1 MSQMIAMSSPHTN
14 SVRLVIQ
21 LVRDGTKPH
30 YRVAVY
36 PGPSGAPLHV
46 KFSSRDELLERLRA
60 AIPGFDEIHLLE
72 TGDATEI
79 LFADSMELSDAQL
92 SSLGLAQ

>member
-1 MSQMIAMSSPHTN
+1 MSSTHTN

-21 LVRDGTKPH
+21 LVQGGTKPH

-46 KFSSRDELLERLRA
+46 KFSSRGELLERLRVS
-60 AIPGFDEIHLLE
+60 IPGFDEIHLLGTSE
-72 TGDATEI
+72 ATEI
-79 LFADSMELSDAQL
+79 LFADSMDLSDAHL
-92 SSLGLAQ
+92 SSLGLVY

>member
-1 MSQMIAMSSPHTN
+1 MSSPHTN

-21 LVRDGTKPH
+21 LVQDSTKPH

-46 KFSSRDELLERLRA
+46 KISSRDELLERLRA
-60 AIPGFDEIHLLE
+60 AIPGFDEIYLVGTSE
-72 TGDATEI
+72 APEI
-79 LFADSMELSDAQL
+79 LFAESMELSGAQL
-92 SSLGLAQ
+92 SSLGLVY

>member
-1 MSQMIAMSSPHTN
+1 MIAVSSPHTN

-21 LVRDGTKPH
+21 LVRDGTTPH

-36 PGPSGAPLHV
+36 PGPSGALLHM

-60 AIPGFDEIHLLE
+60 AMPGFDEIYLLGTSE
-72 TGDATEI
+72 ATEI
-79 LFADSMELSDAQL
+79 LFAESMELSDAQL
-92 SSLGLAQ
+92 TSLGLVY

>member
-1 MSQMIAMSSPHTN
+1 MSSPHTN

-21 LVRDGTKPH
+21 LVQGGTKPH

-46 KFSSRDELLERLRA
+46 KFSSRDELLGRLRA
-60 AIPGFDEIHLLE
+60 TIPGFDEICLVGTSE
-72 TGDATEI
+72 ATEI

-92 SSLGLAQ
+92 SSLGLVY